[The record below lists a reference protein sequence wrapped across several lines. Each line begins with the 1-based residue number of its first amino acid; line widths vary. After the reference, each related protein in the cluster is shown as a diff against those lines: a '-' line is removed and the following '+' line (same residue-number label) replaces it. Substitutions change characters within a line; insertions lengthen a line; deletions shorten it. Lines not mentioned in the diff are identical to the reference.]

1 MKKIIITGLFL
12 LVLLGCK
19 QVPVRIIGE
28 IEKPWKSDSVEIV
41 LPDAQRGERLVVSPI
56 RENGTFLL
64 LGDITPGRLVF
75 INFPKDYLRIPVY
88 IDQKHYMLVESG
100 DKYYILSEESSLQ
113 NQYVE
118 YQKELD
124 KLNRDYEKA
133 CLGYDT
139 IRDIHQK
146 AIRSELLDRKFS
158 QKNEL
163 VLEGI
168 RRFSGTEIAQSLIHE
183 LLFYCEVDFEFFTKA
198 IKALGDTIPECE
210 MKTRIFDSYNKL
222 KAKQLTGRAPDFE
235 LPDVKGKK
243 IRLTDFQGKYA
254 LLDFWASWCAPCR
267 KKNKELNKQY
277 SELKRAGLE
286 VISVSLDSKKA
297 PWLQA
302 LKEDH
307 VAWVQLIDEAGFEQ
321 SKVREAYK
329 VEQVPTVYLID
340 PDGNILLKNPDTEEI
355 YEAIKRKKS

>member
-1 MKKIIITGLFL
+1 MKKIIIIGLFL

-19 QVPVRIIGE
+19 QVPVRITGE

-41 LPDAQRGERLVVSPI
+41 LPDARHGERLAISPI

-64 LGDITPGRLVF
+64 LGDIAPGRLVF

-88 IDQKHYMLVESG
+88 IDQKRYMLVESN

-124 KLNRDYEKA
+124 ILNRDYEKA
-133 CLGYDT
+133 CFGYDT

-146 AIRSELLDRKFS
+146 AVCSELLDQKFT

-168 RRFSGTEIAQSLIHE
+168 RRFSGTEIAQSLIYE
-183 LLFYCEVDFEFFTKA
+183 LLFYCEVDFKFFTRA
-198 IKALGDTIPECE
+198 IEALGDTIPECE
-210 MKTRIFDSYNKL
+210 MKTRIFDLYDKL
-222 KAKQLTGRAPDFE
+222 KSKQLTGMAPDFE
-235 LPDVKGKK
+235 LPDVKAQK
-243 IRLTDFQGKYA
+243 IRLTDFQGKYV

-277 SELKRAGLE
+277 PELQRAGVE

-307 VAWVQLIDEAGFEQ
+307 VAWIQLIDETGFEK

-329 VEQVPTVYLID
+329 VEQVPTVYLIS
-340 PDGNILLKNPDTEEI
+340 PEGNILLKNPDVEEI
-355 YEAIKRKKS
+355 YEAIKRKES